1 MNLLIA
7 LVETVMALTSVFT
20 TNFLYDPVE
29 TMKHFIDILK
39 YKNI

>member
-20 TNFLYDPVE
+20 NNFLYDLV
-29 TMKHFIDILK
+29 TLKHFIVILK
-39 YKNI
+39 YKHI